1 MKVTVFWSMMLYCL
15 VIFTGVLEESAG
27 FIFMAVKEE

>member
-1 MKVTVFWSMMLYCL
+1 MKITVFWSIMLHWL
-15 VIFTGVLEESAG
+15 VIFTDILEESAG